1 MTGAGQVNSSEPG
14 KAPTCSCSRRLA
26 GEADGEALASRLR
39 DFVGFWPT
47 GDLRP
52 RGVGDRA
59 ADGLPAAAAGVPP
72 PGIAA
77 GVFATGDRAAAGA
90 ALAVVGCRWWVPLLR
105 RVAARSMAVLLP
117 GDAAAA
123 AAHPKWG
130 SCAWLPVA

>member
-1 MTGAGQVNSSEPG
+1 MTGTGQVNSSDPG

-39 DFVGFWPT
+39 DFAEVWPT

-72 PGIAA
+72 PDFAA
-77 GVFATGDRAAAGA
+77 GVFATGDRAAGGA
-90 ALAVVGCRWWVPLLR
+90 ALAIGGRWWAPLLR
-105 RVAARSMAVLLP
+105 RGAARSMAVLLP
-117 GDAAAA
+117 GHAAAA
-123 AAHPKWG
+123 AAHPRWG